1 MCVHSH
7 GSSNQPRKA
16 STQRQVRPHKA
27 CAPPLKK
34 CLATCCVWQRRG
46 RCSPWMMWRLR
57 SLQRADLMQATEGWT
72 EYPNGNHVKTLC
84 RTFGIVLNVQLAW
97 RKKRRCW
104 SNTFWMAPIRQWGER
119 AMNRKTTKAQKMH
132 ERQDQTFWNSLSQY
146 YNMI

>member
-46 RCSPWMMWRLR
+46 RCSLLDDVEVAEP
-57 SLQRADLMQATEGWT
+57 AEGRPDASDWGLNWISKWKPCQNT
-72 EYPNGNHVKTLC
+72 LPNFWHSAQCTVGMEE
-84 RTFGIVLNVQLAW
+84 
-97 RKKRRCW
+97 KK
-104 SNTFWMAPIRQWGER
+104 
-119 AMNRKTTKAQKMH
+119 AMLIKHLLDGTDTAMGREGDEQKNYKSPKDARKTRPDILEQF
-132 ERQDQTFWNSLSQY
+132 EPIL
-146 YNMI
+146 